1 MINFISLKKYYISTA
16 NFVTKLNFNRIYPK
30 QPIITYTQKTTIMKI
45 TSRKVNYLLLFAFS
59 TLLLSC
65 SGDDDS
71 SNGNGGGTPIT
82 YSNFM
87 PLTVS
92 DTWTYDVSTN
102 DGTNTT
108 PSTDVI
114 TVDGTVTLSGK
125 EYKDMSMSQGSTG
138 IMSSMLDQNN
148 FRTENGIYYMKGD
161 FILPLSQLG
170 GTDLIIN
177 IDDAQLINENSNN
190 GDTLTSQPGTTS
202 QTIQGYDLD
211 INYTLKTIQR
221 ETLAS
226 YTVNGETYNNV
237 IVADIIVTANVTTV
251 ISPIPT
257 PITLLPSQDI
267 YTIKNYYADNVGL
280 IDSDAN
286 FTYDLADI
294 NIPGVTI
301 PIPDTATVTT
311 TQEINSYT
319 VATANN

>member
-16 NFVTKLNFNRIYPK
+16 NFVTNLNFNRIYSK
-30 QPIITYTQKTTIMKI
+30 QPVITYTQKTTIMKI
-45 TSRKVNYLLLFAFS
+45 TSRKVNYLLLLVLS
-59 TLLLSC
+59 TFLISC

-71 SNGNGGGTPIT
+71 GNGGGTPIN

-87 PLTVS
+87 PLTVA
-92 DTWTYDVSTN
+92 DNWTYDVSTN

-114 TVDGTVTLSGK
+114 TVDGTVMLSGK
-125 EYKDMSMSQGSTG
+125 EYSDMSMSQGSTG

-148 FRTENGIYYMKGD
+148 FRYESGVYYMKGD
-161 FILPLSQLG
+161 FVLPLSQLG
-170 GTDLIIN
+170 GTDLTIN

-190 GDTLTSQPGTTS
+190 GATLTSQPGTTS

-211 INYTLKTIQR
+211 INYTLKTVQR

-226 YTVNGETYNNV
+226 HTVNGTTYNNV
-237 IVADIIVTANVTTV
+237 IVADIIVTASVTTM

-257 PITLLPSQDI
+257 PVTLLPSQDI

-280 IDSDAN
+280 VDSDAT
-286 FTYDLADI
+286 FTYNLANI
-294 NIPGVTI
+294 NIPGVTL